1 VKTTI
6 KIKRPK
12 FYDYFTVEP
21 QSTGRVCAHEG
32 CENPA
37 THVDGYYLVVRRR
50 VRTWVCASHW
60 RGNPQL
66 VLPTPPSILAAL
78 VAEEEYHANMA
89 KRYHYDT
96 TPSDRVSV
104 KTLASSGHGPSI
116 PSDRVANWRW
126 GA

>member
-1 VKTTI
+1 MNKTI

-21 QSTGRVCAHEG
+21 QPTSRVCSHEG

-50 VRTWVCASHW
+50 VRSWVCRTHW
-60 RGNPQL
+60 RGNPML
-66 VLPTPPSILAAL
+66 VLPTPPSILVAL
-78 VAEEEYHANMA
+78 EAEEKIKAAWAE
-89 KRYHYDT
+89 HYKVDVDT
-96 TPSDRVSV
+96 DSRVSV
-104 KTLASSGHGPSI
+104 KVMAPSGHGKAYHP
-116 PSDRVANWRW
+116 DRVANWRW